1 MNPKQYGKNKEKYD
15 RLISQEDTPI
25 TQDYIVRKFT
35 TSPMISHQTQSII
48 AKIKKKFGLPVLK
61 VDLPTFYSKWWKFY
75 DNMITLCNLIIVV
88 IVFYDYEVN
97 FKYPR
102 NIIIENTPLRLVMIS
117 FSFLCIFCVIK
128 RHYLKHQWRLANVT
142 KSYSQDSLI
151 DNNIEDK
158 IFEEDKL
165 TLGQTI
171 NDSDKSKWAFFT
183 SGLFFDIVISLILPY
198 PKLDFHIGI
207 KELDRDDNEIK
218 EIDYLMSDFIYII
231 VLLRSLYLFR
241 AYINYSIFSDM
252 YAVKVCKEYKV
263 VPNNRFIM
271 KCILKTQHIKFVFG
285 MFVCNVVI
293 FGGILRIVERPF
305 WIAKG
310 RIEFENYLIPPYEV
324 FIAMLTIGFGDFAPL
339 TLLGKITLCISTILG
354 IFITSFLIV
363 SLNHLLD
370 LSNEQFLVFT
380 KIIKSRIAV
389 KFIEN
394 AFDFHKKKTLMNCT
408 WVEKKMCYSQMLQA
422 YFDFRNMRNES
433 KSIYRSNGLLHYN
446 MKLLKEMKHVD
457 SRLKK
462 IEADLVKQKSM
473 TLISFKKPNL

>member
-1 MNPKQYGKNKEKYD
+1 MKQKQYGKNKEKYEK
-15 RLISQEDTPI
+15 LISKEDTPVN
-25 TQDYIVRKFT
+25 QDYIVKFKT
-35 TSPMISHQTQSII
+35 PAIISQPTQSVIT
-48 AKIKKKFGLPVLK
+48 KIQKLFGLPITK
-61 VDLPTFYSKWWKFY
+61 VDLPTYYSKWWKFY

-102 NIIIENTPLRLVMIS
+102 NIIVEHTPLRLVMIS

-128 RHYLKHQWRLANVT
+128 RHYLKHQWRLVNVH
-142 KSYSQDSLI
+142 KSYSQDAVL

-158 IFEEDKL
+158 IFAEDKL

-171 NDSDKSKWAFFT
+171 TDSDKSKWAFFT

-198 PKLDFHIGI
+198 PRLDFHIRVN
-207 KELDRDDNEIK
+207 ELDRDDNNMR

-285 MFVCNVVI
+285 MFICNVVI

-305 WIAKG
+305 WVAKG

-324 FIAMLTIGFGDFAPL
+324 FVAMLTIGFGDFAPL
-339 TLLGKITLCISTILG
+339 TLLGKFTLCISTLLG

-370 LSNEQFLVFT
+370 LSNEQFMVFT

-389 KFIEN
+389 NFIET
-394 AFDFHKKKTLMNCT
+394 AFDFHKKKTLMNSS
-408 WVEKKMCYSQMLQA
+408 WIEKKICYREMLQA

-446 MKLLKEMKHVD
+446 MKLLKEMKYVD

-462 IEADLVKQKSM
+462 IETDLIKQKPIAS
-473 TLISFKKPNL
+473 ISFKNLPL